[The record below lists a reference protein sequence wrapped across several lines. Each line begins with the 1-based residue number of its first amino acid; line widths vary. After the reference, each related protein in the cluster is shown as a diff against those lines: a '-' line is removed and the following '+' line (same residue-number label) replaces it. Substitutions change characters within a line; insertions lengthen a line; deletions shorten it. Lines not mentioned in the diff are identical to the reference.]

1 MKLRSFT
8 EAREFVHKLGLK
20 NQNEWKEY
28 AKSKDK
34 PTDIPADPG
43 WQYKKEWKGIG
54 DWLCTGYVHPK
65 NRKYRSFT

>member
-1 MKLRSFT
+1 M
-8 EAREFVHKLGLK
+8 GLK